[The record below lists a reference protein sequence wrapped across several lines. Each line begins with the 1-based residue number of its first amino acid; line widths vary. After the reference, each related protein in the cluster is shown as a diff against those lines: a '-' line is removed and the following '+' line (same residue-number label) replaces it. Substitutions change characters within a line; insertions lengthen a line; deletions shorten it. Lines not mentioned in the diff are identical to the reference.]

1 MKWPVPKRP
10 SSPLLPHSSRAAFR
24 TYVGAAYPVIMCGG
38 EHPGSTSATE
48 ACTRSTRSRKATS
61 DAAHRALLE
70 ISMQRALNASWAA
83 LAAMQRQTDLAPVFP
98 RIRDECAESHRVW
111 ERCELKLRQKSAN
124 ERRRVFTTNKQAI
137 DQKTEVRPGWSRC
150 GKWQG
155 HVRGCSHA
163 RSCKEMVAH

>member
-1 MKWPVPKRP
+1 MQ
-10 SSPLLPHSSRAAFR
+10 RALNASW
-24 TYVGAAYPVIMCGG
+24 AAL
-38 EHPGSTSATE
+38 
-48 ACTRSTRSRKATS
+48 
-61 DAAHRALLE
+61 AAMQHRALLE

-98 RIRDECAESHRVW
+98 RIRDKCAESHRVW

-124 ERRRVFTTNKQAI
+124 ERRRVFRTNKQAI
-137 DQKTEVRPGWSRC
+137 DQKTEVRPGWSHC
-150 GKWQG
+150 AKWQG

>member
-24 TYVGAAYPVIMCGG
+24 TYVGAAYPVITCGG
-38 EHPGSTSATE
+38 EHQA
-48 ACTRSTRSRKATS
+48 AQVQRKHAH
-61 DAAHRALLE
+61 AAHGLERPPAMQHRALLE

-98 RIRDECAESHRVW
+98 RIRDKCAESHRVW

-137 DQKTEVRPGWSRC
+137 DQKTEVRPGWARC